1 MPLKEE
7 FERTGQWL
15 FRWRSYLPLF
25 LIALFL
31 IAFRDF
37 KYPFGS
43 HRLDYLWEIFCLFVS
58 MLGIVL
64 RALTVGFI
72 PKGTSGRNTK
82 GQVAEDLNTTGM
94 YSLVRNPLY
103 LGNFIIWLGISLFV
117 RLWWFSLIVI
127 LIFGIYYER
136 IIFAEEEFLRHQYGH
151 RYLEWAE
158 KTPAFFPKFNG
169 WRKPALPFSFRTALK
184 REHTGFFAV
193 IAIFTFLE
201 IIGDYFV
208 KRIFEFDTAWKIIF
222 FSGLIIYLGLRTMKK
237 TNLLNVAGR
246 P

>member
-1 MPLKEE
+1 MRCDYGQIGRGPESLTSKECGNAAEEE

-15 FRWRSYLPLF
+15 FRWRSYLPLL

-43 HRLDYLWEIFCLFVS
+43 HGWDYLWEIFCLSVS
-58 MLGIVL
+58 MLGIAV

-136 IIFAEEEFLRHQYGH
+136 IIFAEEEFLRHKYG
-151 RYLEWAE
+151 AS
-158 KTPAFFPKFNG
+158 
-169 WRKPALPFSFRTALK
+169 LP
-184 REHTGFFAV
+184 
-193 IAIFTFLE
+193 
-201 IIGDYFV
+201 
-208 KRIFEFDTAWKIIF
+208 
-222 FSGLIIYLGLRTMKK
+222 
-237 TNLLNVAGR
+237 
-246 P
+246 

>member
-136 IIFAEEEFLRHQYGH
+136 IIFAEEEFLRHKYGH

-169 WRKPALPFSFRTALK
+169 WREPVLPFSFRTVLK

-193 IAIFTFLE
+193 ITIFTFLE

-208 KRIFEFDTAWKIIF
+208 KRIFEFDTAWEIIF
-222 FSGLIIYLGLRTMKK
+222 CTGFVIYLGLRTMKK
-237 TNLLNVAGR
+237 TKLLSVAGR